1 MSKRLR
7 IPEEQLVVIIGRIIV
22 SWSNTHYSIFQLFV
36 ELTEIPSALAKMIF
50 LKLHSEAT
58 QCEITEAAAK
68 HVLLEELFDRVT
80 AIFRQIVCI
89 AGKRNIVVYAMWAT
103 HYPCGHV
110 TPNPSVQGQRLLRKQ
125 EFDKQFAELEEKLKD
140 LFRGVLRLQ
149 SGMKVYV
156 ESVRNAN

>member
-58 QCEITEAAAK
+58 QCEIT
-68 HVLLEELFDRVT
+68 
-80 AIFRQIVCI
+80 
-89 AGKRNIVVYAMWAT
+89 
-103 HYPCGHV
+103 
-110 TPNPSVQGQRLLRKQ
+110 
-125 EFDKQFAELEEKLKD
+125 
-140 LFRGVLRLQ
+140 
-149 SGMKVYV
+149 
-156 ESVRNAN
+156 